1 MANHK
6 KGLTEEQIKWLIK
19 HFKHTRNEEIQK
31 RLGIGSW
38 KLNSLAKEL
47 GLKKSKQYMKGVLE
61 GQAKKMRNAL
71 MEKARTD
78 HEWWEQQMEMRNENL
93 ARYRHKFKPGESNKT
108 RLSEE
113 RFKEVCEKSRE
124 SRNAL
129 IKRERARQ
137 LLGLKPLTRMA
148 IGIPTKERTAM
159 QHRKYCLRTKYGYIC
174 PKVGRTIYYDS
185 NTKRSTREAWY
196 ERTYKMRFVD
206 INSLEPKERVVI
218 VPDWDDKQGGFN
230 I

>member
-6 KGLTEEQIKWLIK
+6 KVLTEEQIKWLIK

-38 KLNSLAKEL
+38 KLNSLANEL
-47 GLKKSKQYMKGVLE
+47 GLKKSAQYQKNRLDL
-61 GQAKKMRNAL
+61 QAQRMRKAFL
-71 MEKARTD
+71 EKAKTD
-78 HEWWEQQMEMRNENL
+78 HEWWEQQKKMRDENL
-93 ARYRHKFKPGESNKT
+93 ERYRNKFKRGESNRD
-108 RLSEE
+108 RLSPE
-113 RFKEVCEKSRE
+113 RFKEACEKSRE

-159 QHRKYCLRTKYGYIC
+159 QHRKYCLRKKYGYIC

-196 ERTYKMRFVD
+196 ERAYKMRFVD

-218 VPDWDDKQGGFN
+218 VPDWNDKQGGFN